1 MTAAE
6 REAALPAAAPAPA
19 RLASMPR
26 GRILVV
32 EDSRVQAE
40 RVGRVLTR
48 EGYDVSFAPD
58 GANAV
63 RQVMVS
69 APDVLLLDLVL
80 PDQNGIEV
88 LRKLKRL
95 PGAFFPVII
104 FSSQDDLKARVNGLR
119 NGAEDY
125 VSKEADDTELLARVG
140 AMLRIKELQDR
151 LHDMNDKL
159 ERLSVTDG
167 LTELFNH
174 RHFQTRLREEFG
186 RAQRYGDP
194 LSLLMIDLD
203 RFKAV
208 NDQWLHTFGDKVLRE
223 VAVLIRNSVRD
234 HDVSARYGGEEFA
247 VILPK
252 THLANALHVARR
264 ISRAIAEHRFV
275 VDGVRDAATDLPQ
288 EIGITCSCGVA
299 SFPGPEVTSP
309 ELLVKR
315 ADEALFRAKDAG
327 RNRVWAF
334 QGQFHEDAPTA
345 TH

>member
-1 MTAAE
+1 MMAAE
-6 REAALPAAAPAPA
+6 CEAAPAPA
-19 RLASMPR
+19 RLAAMSK

-32 EDSRVQAE
+32 DDSRAQAE
-40 RVGRVLTR
+40 RVGNVLAR

-58 GANAV
+58 GAAALRRV
-63 RQVMVS
+63 L
-69 APDVLLLDLVL
+69 AAPPDVLLLDLVL
-80 PDQNGIEV
+80 PDQSGIEV
-88 LRKLKRL
+88 LRKVKRL
-95 PGAFFPVII
+95 PGVFFPVII
-104 FSSQDDLKARVNGLR
+104 FSAQDDLKARVNGLK

-125 VSKEADDTELLARVG
+125 VSKEADEAELLARVG
-140 AMLRIKELQDR
+140 AMMRIKDLQDR
-151 LHDMNDKL
+151 LRGVNDRL

-208 NDQWLHTFGDKVLRE
+208 NDRWLHTFGDKVLRE

-264 ISRAIAEHRFV
+264 IACAIAGHRFV
-275 VDGVRDAATDLPQ
+275 VDGVRDTATDLPQ
-288 EIGITCSCGVA
+288 EIGVTCSCGVA
-299 SFPGPEVTSP
+299 SFPGIDVTTP

-334 QGQFHEDAPTA
+334 QGQFYEDAPIA